1 MVLNARM
8 RYIYLFKKQVQNSDS
23 LDDQITY
30 THQKVFAHVSA
41 VNGAQAQ
48 VDAIGNEYEHTFIAR
63 VPKVISAD
71 YIAFNLDTEKY
82 TVIQIRQHATFT
94 ALYFADKQVT
104 ADELG

>member
-1 MVLNARM
+1 MVLNSRM

-63 VPKVISAD
+63 VPQVISAD
-71 YIAFNLDTEKY
+71 YVAFNLDTEKY